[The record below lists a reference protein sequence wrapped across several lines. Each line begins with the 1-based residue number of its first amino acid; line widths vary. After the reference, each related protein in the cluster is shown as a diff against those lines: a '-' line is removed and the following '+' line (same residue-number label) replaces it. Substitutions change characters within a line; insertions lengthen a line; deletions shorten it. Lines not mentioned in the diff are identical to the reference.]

1 MSRSNGRGADA
12 LLFLARVVVGGQ
24 LVDDED
30 MLLVCVNAQ
39 HVGAV
44 NLHTSCTSND
54 ASHTLKIHS
63 NHLKQIKSFR
73 IALRNF

>member
-39 HVGAV
+39 HVGAI
-44 NLHTSCTSND
+44 NLHTSRRMSR
-54 ASHTLKIHS
+54 HTHAKMH
-63 NHLKQIKSFR
+63 NHLKQTKSFR
-73 IALRNF
+73 YCHAKHLT